1 MGAVQVEVKT
11 AAHSELQDITA
22 RVQQAVDESAV
33 GEGVCHLF
41 VPHTTAGLTLNEN
54 WDPDV
59 RADLVRAW
67 AAMVPDV
74 RYRHGEGNSPAH
86 LMSSLVG
93 ASQTLLITDGRLV
106 LGSWQG
112 VYLAEFDGP
121 RTRRVLVKCVADL
134 VPREDG

>member
-1 MGAVQVEVKT
+1 MGVVQVEVKT

-121 RTRRVLVKCVADL
+121 RTRQVLVKCVADL

>member
-1 MGAVQVEVKT
+1 MGVVQVEVKT